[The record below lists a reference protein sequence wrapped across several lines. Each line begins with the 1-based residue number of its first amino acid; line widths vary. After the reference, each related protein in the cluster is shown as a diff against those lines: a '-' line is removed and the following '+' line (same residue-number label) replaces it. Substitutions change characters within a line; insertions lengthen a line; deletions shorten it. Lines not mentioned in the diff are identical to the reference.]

1 MIDRSHGT
9 GPLPNQTPCNEEGS
23 LSSDLNSPAAPAQPA
38 PSRWGAFSSVAFT
51 IIWTA
56 SVMSNVGTAMFD
68 TASGWLITSLDANP
82 MTVSLVQVAVSF
94 PLFLFTLPAGALA
107 DVIDSRRLLI
117 AVELAILSVS
127 VIFAGLVSLHL
138 ATPAL
143 LLATTFLLGVGGAL
157 TSPAWGSTT
166 PLLVPKED
174 LDSATALNG
183 VGFNIG
189 RAAGPALGGLIIAAA
204 GIAVPFW
211 IFAASNAVI
220 IAALIWWRKPRTA
233 AESLPAERLVSA
245 VRAGVRHAVNNE
257 WLRATLMRV
266 LAFFP
271 FASAFMALLPLLARD
286 QVSGGPQT
294 YGILLGA
301 IGVGAVGGSMA
312 LRWLKDELGPDRL
325 VAAGSVGAAFAL
337 VLFGLAREPI
347 TAICACLVGGASWT
361 LVLTKL
367 YVSALTALPE
377 WARGRG
383 LAVFLTFI
391 FGATTVGSAVWG
403 KLSAM
408 EGLPIAYF
416 AAAACLLLAV
426 PLTWRWKLQT
436 GVGVDLSPATHW
448 RAPAI
453 PHNVENDRGPVLA
466 VVEYRVD
473 AANRQEFLGAVDE
486 LGHARRRDGAY
497 AWGVYEDV
505 ADEGR
510 FLETFTVES
519 WLEFM
524 HLRERVSNADET
536 LINRVRHLLA
546 AAPRITLSVSPKR
559 PHRTWRTQSLG
570 SAGGQVGKPQD

>member
-1 MIDRSHGT
+1 MDET
-9 GPLPNQTPCNEEGS
+9 S
-23 LSSDLNSPAAPAQPA
+23 LSADLTSSAAPTQPS

-51 IIWTA
+51 VIWTA
-56 SVMSNVGTAMFD
+56 SVLSNVGTAMFD

-94 PLFLFTLPAGALA
+94 PLFLVTLPAGALA

-117 AVELAILSVS
+117 AVELVILAVS
-127 VIFAGLVSLHL
+127 VIFASLVSLDL

-166 PLLVPKED
+166 PLLVPKQD
-174 LDSATALNG
+174 LDSATAMNG
-183 VGFNIG
+183 VGFNVG

-220 IAALIWWRKPRTA
+220 IAALIWWRKPQKA
-233 AESLPAERLVSA
+233 SESLPTERLVSA

-271 FASAFMALLPLLARD
+271 FASAFMALLPLLAR
-286 QVSGGPQT
+286 QQISGGPQT

-301 IGVGAVGGSMA
+301 IGVGAVGGSLA
-312 LRWLKDELGPDRL
+312 LRWLKNELGPDRL
-325 VAAGSVGAAFAL
+325 VATGSVGAALAL
-337 VLFGLAREPI
+337 ILFGLAHEPI
-347 TAICACLVGGASWT
+347 VAICACLVGGASWT

-367 YVSALTALPE
+367 YVSAQVALPD

-391 FGATTVGSAVWG
+391 FGASTIGSAAWG
-403 KLSAM
+403 KLSAI

-416 AAAACLLLAV
+416 VAAACLLLVV

-436 GVGVDLSPATHW
+436 GVGIDFSPAAHW
-448 RAPAI
+448 RAPAVPRNI
-453 PHNVENDRGPVLA
+453 ENNRGPVLA

-505 ADEGR
+505 ADVGR
-510 FLETFTVES
+510 FLETFTVET

-524 HLRERVSNADET
+524 HLRERVSNADEAI
-536 LINRVRHLLA
+536 INRIRHLLGE
-546 AAPRITLSVSPKR
+546 APRVTLSVSSER
-559 PHRTWRTQSLG
+559 PHRTWRTQSDTSG
-570 SAGGQVGKPQD
+570 RGQVGRPHG